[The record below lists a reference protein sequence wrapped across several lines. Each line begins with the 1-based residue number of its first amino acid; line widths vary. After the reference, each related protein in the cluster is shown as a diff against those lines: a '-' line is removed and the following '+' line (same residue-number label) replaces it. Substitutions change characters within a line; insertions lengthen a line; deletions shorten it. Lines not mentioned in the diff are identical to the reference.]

1 MTASWDRDRLSG
13 LKKAWHDARA
23 ALDAHLDRHP
33 AHDPEAS
40 ERDPESFE
48 RAGTHLEQ
56 RDKDWLSTL
65 DVLDGDEG
73 RARDAYFDYLRSPD

>member
-1 MTASWDRDRLSG
+1 MTASWNRDRLNG
-13 LKKAWHDARA
+13 LKKAWHEARA
-23 ALDAHLDRHP
+23 ALDAHLDLHR
-33 AHDPEAS
+33 AHDPE
-40 ERDPESFE
+40 DGE

-56 RDKDWLSTL
+56 RDADWLRTL